1 MADVLRKD
9 QKAILQAQGHE
20 MKTRILTHCLLT
32 IALTIGVKAT
42 TGQTPG
48 QMAKDAHPTFDVA
61 TIRLS
66 DPNSHRQG
74 IGYHGSKVDATGQ
87 TLKSL
92 MMFAYGVHG
101 KQIVDEPAWAASE
114 KYDIAGVADT
124 PGEPSLKQMQEMY
137 RKLFAER
144 FGLQVRREQ
153 REMTY
158 YALTVA
164 KGGVKIAKAKN
175 GDDASPDQ
183 SGERHGYMEM
193 RFTAN
198 LMSDFALGM
207 NYFADRPVVNETGLP
222 GRYDFVL
229 KWTPDTVA
237 ESEGAQIPGLFT
249 AMQDQLGL
257 KLEPKKGPVD
267 VLAIEKIER
276 PSAN

>member
-1 MADVLRKD
+1 
-9 QKAILQAQGHE
+9 
-20 MKTRILTHCLLT
+20 
-32 IALTIGVKAT
+32 
-42 TGQTPG
+42 
-48 QMAKDAHPTFDVA
+48 MAKDAHPAFDVV
-61 TIRLS
+61 TIKLS

-74 IGYHGSKVDATGQ
+74 IGYHGRNVDATGQ

-92 MMFAYGVHG
+92 MMFAYGVHS
-101 KQIVDEPAWAASE
+101 KQIVDEPAWAAND
-114 KYDIAGVADT
+114 KYDIAGVADAS
-124 PGEPSLKQMQEMY
+124 GEPNLQQMQEMY

-144 FGLQVRREQ
+144 FGLQLRREQ

-164 KGGVKIAKAKN
+164 KGGAKITKAKE

-183 SGERHGYMEM
+183 SGEGHGYMEM

-198 LMSDFALGM
+198 KMSEFALGM
-207 NYFADRPVVNETGLP
+207 NYFADRPVVNDTGLP

-229 KWTPDTVA
+229 KWMADAAT
-237 ESEGAQIPGLFT
+237 ESEGGQIPGLFT
-249 AMQDQLGL
+249 AIQDQLGL

-267 VLAIEKIER
+267 VLAVEKVER

>member
-1 MADVLRKD
+1 MK
-9 QKAILQAQGHE
+9 ILSLSSWLLIV
-20 MKTRILTHCLLT
+20 TLTV
-32 IALTIGVKAT
+32 GVKAT
-42 TGQTPG
+42 SGQTPG
-48 QMAKDAHPTFDVA
+48 QMVKDAHPTFDVV
-61 TIRLS
+61 TIKLS

-74 IGYHGSKVDATGQ
+74 IGYHGHQVDATGQ

-101 KQIVDEPAWAASE
+101 KQIVDEPAWVATD

-144 FGLQVRREQ
+144 FGLQLRREQ

-164 KGGVKIAKAKN
+164 KGGVKITKAKD

-183 SGERHGYMEM
+183 TGEGHGYMEM
-193 RFTAN
+193 RYTAN
-198 LMSDFALGM
+198 LMSDFALGI
-207 NYFADRPVVNETGLP
+207 NYFADRPVVNETGLL

-229 KWTPDTVA
+229 KWTPDAAT
-237 ESEGAQIPGLFT
+237 ESEGSQLPGLFT

-267 VLAIEKIER
+267 VLAVEKVKR